1 MTEKEMHKIAQL
13 VADKVIKYIDEKQQ
27 EFDDQYFNSLDN
39 QFNNISYTYIPE
51 PPKETLEE
59 ELAILESILKV
70 HIDKED
76 YHMAAM
82 VDKQIKQIKNKLNK

>member
-1 MTEKEMHKIAQL
+1 MTDKEINKVANL
-13 VADKVIKYIDEKQQ
+13 VADKIIKYIDKKQQ
-27 EFDDQYFNSLDN
+27 EFDDQYFGSLEDP
-39 QFNNISYTYIPE
+39 FKNINYTYIPA

-70 HIDKED
+70 HIEKED

>member
-1 MTEKEMHKIAQL
+1 MTDKEMNKIAEL
-13 VADKVIKYIDEKQQ
+13 IADKVIKYIDKKQQ
-27 EFDDQYFNSLDN
+27 EFDNQYFNSLDN

-51 PPKETLEE
+51 QPKETLEE
-59 ELAILESILKV
+59 ELAILEIILKI

-76 YHMAAM
+76 YRMAAM